1 MHQNVLKQSAF
12 KTSSHH
18 ENNQNICHTF
28 EHKKPFHII
37 INVSI
42 F

>member
-1 MHQNVLKQSAF
+1 MHQKDLKQSGF
-12 KTSSHH
+12 KINSHH

-28 EHKKPFHII
+28 EHTKPFHTI